1 MDRILSVSLKNI
13 FLIILVSTFY
23 SNVKAQS
30 TDSLVIHIY
39 SIDQMRYAVKASDK
53 NSSLSVGE
61 SVQGNTK
68 EKLLLLKG
76 IQVTPGRKI
85 HVILTN
91 NSSLPAMAMSHN
103 WVLLKN
109 NVDPND
115 FAIASSSARSNDY
128 IDKKYV
134 KNVIAHTAMIGGG
147 KTSEVSFTAPEKTGD
162 YTYLCTFPGHYLAG
176 MKGSMVVS
184 NDN

>member
-1 MDRILSVSLKNI
+1 M
-13 FLIILVSTFY
+13 FLIILVTIFY

-39 SIDQMRYAVKASDK
+39 SVDQMRYAIKASDQ
-53 NSSLSVGE
+53 NSTVKVGE
-61 SVQGNTK
+61 ALQGNTK
-68 EKLLLLKG
+68 EKLLSLKS
-76 IQVTPGRKI
+76 IQVYPGQKV

-109 NVDPND
+109 NIDPND
-115 FAIASSSARSNDY
+115 FAIASSSARGNDY
-128 IDKKYV
+128 IDKSYA

-147 KTSEVSFTAPEKTGD
+147 ETSEVSFTAPVKTGE

-176 MKGSMVVS
+176 MKGSIIVKD
-184 NDN
+184 DN